1 MDELN
6 FYRMKIIYAL
16 LIGLLFFPFSNYK
29 SQNVNYEVRVSEL
42 MAQGDNND
50 GGGVAGQQDPTWF
63 VWAKDNDANVYGG
76 GQCQHTTNQ
85 FNGWWNLPDYTLN
98 TGTNTSAT
106 QITIDMECW
115 EEDGCGSNCS
125 YDPFDGNIFSSN
137 FCLNGD
143 DNLAS
148 RAVVSVID
156 FRNDPA
162 CQWNEYD
169 VWIDGNGSLPDYGQ
183 FWAKIEIKW
192 EYTSFTAG
200 ADDAVCDSTLNL
212 SAEGNGTWSVTS
224 GAGGFF
230 SNNND
235 PNSTFTGQPGQTYTL
250 TWQTLPGCITSTNTD
265 AVNIEIYGIP
275 DPQLSSTADS
285 LCEGENVT
293 LTAQNGTNYDWFI
306 NSNGSVIQSGATNT
320 YSTNGLLQGDTV
332 YVTMTDANNC
342 TATDYYAIDVSPLP
356 TLDLG
361 PDITICEGSIYV
373 LDGTTP
379 FVNYLWNNGET
390 GSSINIADSGN
401 YSLTVTNPYGCSAT
415 DDIDVSLFTTIFVD
429 LGPDTAVNILDS
441 LTLDAGAGFTS
452 YLWSTGGTAQTE
464 IITETDEYWV
474 EVTDINGCISID
486 TIIVSII
493 ENNLFLPNMF
503 TPNGDGQNDVLFI
516 YGNGIDEEI
525 SFKIY
530 NRWGK
535 VVYETNSL
543 FELQNVGWNGKFND
557 IDQPSGVYL
566 WTLMANDTNGNPVN
580 FDLINDL
587 KSSGSILLKR

>member
-1 MDELN
+1 
-6 FYRMKIIYAL
+6 
-16 LIGLLFFPFSNYK
+16 
-29 SQNVNYEVRVSEL
+29 
-42 MAQGDNND
+42 
-50 GGGVAGQQDPTWF
+50 
-63 VWAKDNDANVYGG
+63 
-76 GQCQHTTNQ
+76 
-85 FNGWWNLPDYTLN
+85 
-98 TGTNTSAT
+98 
-106 QITIDMECW
+106 
-115 EEDGCGSNCS
+115 
-125 YDPFDGNIFSSN
+125 
-137 FCLNGD
+137 
-143 DNLAS
+143 
-148 RAVVSVID
+148 
-156 FRNDPA
+156 
-162 CQWNEYD
+162 
-169 VWIDGNGSLPDYGQ
+169 
-183 FWAKIEIKW
+183 
-192 EYTSFTAG
+192 
-200 ADDAVCDSTLNL
+200 
-212 SAEGNGTWSVTS
+212 
-224 GAGGFF
+224 
-230 SNNND
+230 
-235 PNSTFTGQPGQTYTL
+235 
-250 TWQTLPGCITSTNTD
+250 
-265 AVNIEIYGIP
+265 
-275 DPQLSSTADS
+275 
-285 LCEGENVT
+285 
-293 LTAQNGTNYDWFI
+293 
-306 NSNGSVIQSGATNT
+306 
-320 YSTNGLLQGDTV
+320 
-332 YVTMTDANNC
+332 MTDANNC